1 MMGNYPTVDKAA
13 ACIIK
18 NYESYAVVQRTINKK
33 LIELLKINAPTLIR
47 CLRLVVVQD
56 SLPQNF

>member
-33 LIELLKINAPTLIR
+33 LIELLKIKGLY
-47 CLRLVVVQD
+47 
-56 SLPQNF
+56 

>member
-33 LIELLKINAPTLIR
+33 TDRAIKNKCTETL
-47 CLRLVVVQD
+47 
-56 SLPQNF
+56 

>member
-33 LIELLKINAPTLIR
+33 LIELLKINAPKHFR